1 MSEVFVMEPWLCC
14 MDTNGPLSTS
24 QIDTALRQVGVHTR
38 QLNSISPSEL
48 GILLCSDLSAE
59 VCEAV
64 REFTCNG
71 ACRVLVVTTPQAMS
85 SRIAWQI
92 LAAGAS
98 DVLAWDRPT
107 DLAAMIAARLQRWRA
122 VDDLLAS
129 PLVRNHLV
137 GRSRA
142 WLGMLRQVA
151 EVTRFTEA
159 SVLLI
164 GETGTGK
171 ELVARLIHALTPCRC
186 EHDLVI
192 LDCTTIVPDLSGNE
206 LFGHERGAFTG
217 AVTAREGAFALAH
230 EGSLFL
236 DEVGELPLG
245 LQVQLL
251 RVVQEHTYK
260 RVGSNAWHKTDF
272 RLICASN
279 RDLLE
284 EEAHGRFRRDLYYR
298 IASWV
303 FRLPPLRDR
312 REDILPLARHFIREL
327 RPDDEPLELDQP
339 VQEYLLARPYP
350 GNVRDLRNLM
360 QRMVHRHVGNG
371 PITIGDIPADER
383 PAIETAQD
391 SWQDSAF
398 EQVIRRA
405 ILCDAGLEEIGRAA
419 EETAIRIATEVEGGN
434 QERAAKRLGRTVRA
448 LQMRRAKERQAP
460 PVAESRPGNGGGSRF
475 SPAEPAGFTS

>member
-1 MSEVFVMEPWLCC
+1 M
-14 MDTNGPLSTS
+14 
-24 QIDTALRQVGVHTR
+24 
-38 QLNSISPSEL
+38 
-48 GILLCSDLSAE
+48 
-59 VCEAV
+59 
-64 REFTCNG
+64 
-71 ACRVLVVTTPQAMS
+71 
-85 SRIAWQI
+85 
-92 LAAGAS
+92 
-98 DVLAWDRPT
+98 
-107 DLAAMIAARLQRWRA
+107 
-122 VDDLLAS
+122 
-129 PLVRNHLV
+129 
-137 GRSRA
+137 
-142 WLGMLRQVA
+142 
-151 EVTRFTEA
+151 
-159 SVLLI
+159 
-164 GETGTGK
+164 
-171 ELVARLIHALTPCRC
+171 
-186 EHDLVI
+186 
-192 LDCTTIVPDLSGNE
+192 
-206 LFGHERGAFTG
+206 
-217 AVTAREGAFALAH
+217 
-230 EGSLFL
+230 
-236 DEVGELPLG
+236 
-245 LQVQLL
+245 
-251 RVVQEHTYK
+251 VQEHTYK